1 MAKIKLDRIEAI
13 YKNLIKNNIHTI
25 PSFDFKYNKLE
36 FTLLLIINN
45 NELFFLKKGTTE
57 TFSLEII
64 DFIIDSYFSA
74 NYSEACDFFEIKYS
88 ENSNERFK
96 PGHLIDAINHN
107 SIYKEHLP
115 DETRRQINRKYT
127 LENPDA
133 IYYYRFYDHIK
144 NGGKTTH
151 SDKNREKVRIL
162 LPELYERLK
171 GKDVSIGFT
180 ADINYK
186 ENEKIKLKKDVK
198 NFL

>member
-13 YKNLIKNNIHTI
+13 YKNLIKNNIHSI

-64 DFIIDSYFSA
+64 DFMIDSYFSA

-96 PGHLIDAINHN
+96 PGHLIDAINCN
-107 SIYKEHLP
+107 SIYKEYLP
-115 DETRRQINRKYT
+115 ADTRKQINRKYN
-127 LENPDA
+127 LEKPDS
-133 IYYYRFYDHIK
+133 IYYYRLIDHTK
-144 NGGKTTH
+144 NGDNRRN
-151 SDKNREKVRIL
+151 SPENREKVRIL
-162 LPELYERLK
+162 LPELFTRIQGRNITIQFTSDPSCKEKEKTKLK
-171 GKDVSIGFT
+171 I
-180 ADINYK
+180 DINKY
-186 ENEKIKLKKDVK
+186 
-198 NFL
+198 